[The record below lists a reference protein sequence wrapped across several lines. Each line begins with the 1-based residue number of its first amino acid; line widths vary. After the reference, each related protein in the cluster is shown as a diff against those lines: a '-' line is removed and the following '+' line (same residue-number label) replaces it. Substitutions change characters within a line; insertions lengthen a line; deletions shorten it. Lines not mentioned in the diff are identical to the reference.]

1 MTNQHI
7 RHIDMSSWT
16 RFYQTNNEITH
27 SNNSRTTFFSQIYAH
42 TATAEISWDRKWFVA
57 FARVQLRFG
66 VYIDLHVNV
75 CVYEWLCVSV
85 CVYICAL
92 KLSKNVCNQL
102 LGAFVQ
108 LGPLLESTF
117 SSVIGKSR
125 VVLILMAGLK
135 TEPGVCIIWL
145 ECV

>member
-1 MTNQHI
+1 
-7 RHIDMSSWT
+7 MSECL
-16 RFYQTNNEITH
+16 F
-27 SNNSRTTFFSQIYAH
+27 
-42 TATAEISWDRKWFVA
+42 
-57 FARVQLRFG
+57 
-66 VYIDLHVNV
+66 
-75 CVYEWLCVSV
+75 V

-102 LGAFVQ
+102 LGTFVQ

-125 VVLILMAGLK
+125 VISILMAGLK